1 MKVQVQLLCCNETIN
16 QQNLKQ
22 PSFLAKIL
30 KKNQDEIDKE
40 LRMLMMKI
48 TMELMRMMIMK
59 NIKCFTRKKSTNQQ
73 IINI

>member
-1 MKVQVQLLCCNETIN
+1 MEQSTSKFKAAIFFSKNI
-16 QQNLKQ
+16 K
-22 PSFLAKIL
+22 
-30 KKNQDEIDKE
+30 KKNQDEIDEE

-73 IINI
+73 IINK